1 MCGRVCVRNEKGRA
15 QTLPL
20 ISAADQRFIIF
31 LSTPLFSRSSSP
43 PPPPPAWRPVR
54 GVGCCSSRRLKRQM
68 KPVVMWTLLHHFFHS
83 SFIYFFN
90 PRLILFQLLLF
101 TPTNLTIPDRV
112 ALDYRS
118 ALWFLQPS
126 TQTIP
131 SSYRT
136 PRPLLRCCVD
146 MSFGIDSSGRH
157 PIRMSYLCSSRQGAD
172 LLRCGGINASRCQL
186 RCCSSLQ

>member
-1 MCGRVCVRNEKGRA
+1 MKRA
-15 QTLPL
+15 EHKRCLLFLQRINALLFFFPL
-20 ISAADQRFIIF
+20 
-31 LSTPLFSRSSSP
+31 LFSP
-43 PPPPPAWRPVR
+43 PPPVWRPVR
-54 GVGCCSSRRLKRQM
+54 GVGCCCRRLKRQM

-83 SFIYFFN
+83 SFISFFN

-118 ALWFLQPS
+118 ASWFLQPS